1 MKDYNKLTDEDGFLF
16 DPDEWTKE
24 FAIKSVID
32 LDINL
37 ANDHWLVIDMIRD
50 HLFRHY
56 CQVCKALESFDRKV
70 T

>member
-50 HLFRHY
+50 HLFAIIVKYVR
-56 CQVCKALESFDRKV
+56 L
-70 T
+70 